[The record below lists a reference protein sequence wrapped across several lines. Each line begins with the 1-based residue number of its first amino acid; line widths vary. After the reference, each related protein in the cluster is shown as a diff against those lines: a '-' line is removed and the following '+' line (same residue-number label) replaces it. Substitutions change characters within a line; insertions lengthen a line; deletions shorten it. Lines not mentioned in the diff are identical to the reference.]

1 MHVDGK
7 RSPLSCSSLSPLQLF
22 CGMNLAREDHMK
34 IQDSQNH
41 FFGLSMGVLLW
52 PLLVNA
58 VGKPAPSISVSAC

>member
-1 MHVDGK
+1 
-7 RSPLSCSSLSPLQLF
+7 
-22 CGMNLAREDHMK
+22 MNLAREDHMK